1 MKALITIIK
10 QGKMNKDEIERNIE
24 KIFGKGCKEE
34 IEKVTITEK
43 IVERVE
49 EMSKRETQ
57 LEEWETMRKETKRR
71 QREDRRL
78 NLFWRRNKT
87 FPMQF
92 GGDEETPGVEET
104 LEFWRRINNK
114 EVPEG
119 WKEDRDIRGALYDV
133 KKLLQKGR
141 MCRWFEFTEKEFD
154 EVLRCTAPWKAC
166 GVDSVYSFP
175 SRNARQSEKPCTN
188 W

>member
-1 MKALITIIK
+1 MKALIAIIK

-24 KIFGKGCKEE
+24 KMFGKGCKEE
-34 IEKVTITEK
+34 NEKVTTMEK

-57 LEEWETMRKETKRR
+57 LEEWETMRKEARRR

-78 NLFWRRNKT
+78 YLFWRRNKT
-87 FPMQF
+87 FPTQF

-119 WKEDRDIRGALYDV
+119 WKEDRDIRGALYEV

-141 MCRWFEFTEKEFD
+141 MCRWFEFT
-154 EVLRCTAPWKAC
+154 
-166 GVDSVYSFP
+166 
-175 SRNARQSEKPCTN
+175 
-188 W
+188 